1 MKTGSKYLIQTKG
14 TSLIFLAALYR
25 IEEFQDLK
33 YPVFSV
39 LTRQPSEE
47 LKKLHDRMPVMLPE
61 NVVNDWIRPE
71 NKAEDLVRYALTE
84 VFMEKAT

>member
-1 MKTGSKYLIQTKG
+1 M
-14 TSLIFLAALYR
+14 
-25 IEEFQDLK
+25 K

-71 NKAEDLVRYALTE
+71 NKAEDLIGYALTE
-84 VFMEKAT
+84 VFMEKTVP